1 MGADEVEGA
10 DRTSAS
16 AAQAVRERV
25 EAVRAGVDIAQALG
39 SDDSVIDLK
48 TFQKLKAALTRQT
61 STGAAT
67 SASTSS
73 SAPFR
78 W

>member
-25 EAVRAGVDIAQALG
+25 EAVRASVDIAQALG
-39 SDDSVIDLK
+39 SDDLSLIHI
-48 TFQKLKAALTRQT
+48 
-61 STGAAT
+61 
-67 SASTSS
+67 
-73 SAPFR
+73 
-78 W
+78 

>member
-25 EAVRAGVDIAQALG
+25 EAVPASISRRP
-39 SDDSVIDLK
+39 SV
-48 TFQKLKAALTRQT
+48 
-61 STGAAT
+61 AT
-67 SASTSS
+67 T
-73 SAPFR
+73 P
-78 W
+78 

>member
-25 EAVRAGVDIAQALG
+25 EAIRASGDIALLLRDLFDAVYALW
-39 SDDSVIDLK
+39 
-48 TFQKLKAALTRQT
+48 AR
-61 STGAAT
+61 
-67 SASTSS
+67 
-73 SAPFR
+73 
-78 W
+78 

>member
-25 EAVRAGVDIAQALG
+25 EAVRASVDIAQALG

-48 TFQKLKAALTRQT
+48 TFQKLKAASTRQT
-61 STGAAT
+61 PTEAAT

-73 SAPFR
+73 SKPFR